1 MTAFTPV
8 ISAKRAVER
17 HLSTMTPS
25 IKIAY
30 EGVRFD
36 PPAGEMYL
44 ATQLIVNQPDD
55 PTLGDKYYRE
65 RITFQVFVCDLLNKG
80 TADTLAKAEAIRTRF
95 DKGLTLIED
104 SIRIHITRTPQ
115 ISGVVVTNDRL
126 VVPVMIDAWA
136 EVYKP

>member
-1 MTAFTPV
+1 MTQFVPV

-17 HLSTMTPS
+17 YLSAMTPS

-36 PPAGEMYL
+36 PPLNEMYL
-44 ATQLIVNQPDD
+44 ATQLIINSPDD
-55 PTLGDKYYRE
+55 PVLGDKYYRE
-65 RITFQVFVCDLLNKG
+65 RIVFQVFVCDLLNKG
-80 TADTLAKAEAIRTRF
+80 TADALAKAEAIRERF

-104 SIRIHITRTPQ
+104 GIRIHVTRTPQ

-126 VVPVMIDAWA
+126 VVPVMIDLWC
-136 EVYKP
+136 EVYK